1 MDDQSSPMTPPQ
13 SCQACWDW
21 YPCVPIGG
29 NALVAA
35 KPQRSASCRKVL
47 PCPPPQVQ
55 CTERGLRPPSSQGL
69 RERGDLGLSLVFILF
84 WSRLKN
90 WALKHLEGSCG
101 GSLCAEAAQRL
112 CTPDVYPGGQG
123 KLQGEEALQGPLL
136 GPREFPRALP
146 ADPNHCCVGVQI
158 RTHFSWKGLIANVR
172 HSNSSVV

>member
-1 MDDQSSPMTPPQ
+1 MDDQSSPMTPPK

-35 KPQRSASCRKVL
+35 QPSCRKVL

-90 WALKHLEGSCG
+90 WALRHLEGSCG

-136 GPREFPRALP
+136 GCKVRSGDHSLCLIFFSKDGCCCVRALIVH
-146 ADPNHCCVGVQI
+146 DGTIQ
-158 RTHFSWKGLIANVR
+158 FS
-172 HSNSSVV
+172 

>member
-1 MDDQSSPMTPPQ
+1 MTPPTPPGLLGLTATCTDRWKCSSSSKTTKKCFLQ
-13 SCQACWDW
+13 ESSPLPPHPKC
-21 YPCVPIGG
+21 CV
-29 NALVAA
+29 
-35 KPQRSASCRKVL
+35 QRGDSGLL
-47 PCPPPQVQ
+47 PL
-55 CTERGLRPPSSQGL
+55 RGSG
-69 RERGDLGLSLVFILF
+69 RGDLGLSLVFISF

-146 ADPNHCCVGVQI
+146 ADPNHCCLGVQI
-158 RTHFSWKGLIANVR
+158 RTHFSWKGLIANVI